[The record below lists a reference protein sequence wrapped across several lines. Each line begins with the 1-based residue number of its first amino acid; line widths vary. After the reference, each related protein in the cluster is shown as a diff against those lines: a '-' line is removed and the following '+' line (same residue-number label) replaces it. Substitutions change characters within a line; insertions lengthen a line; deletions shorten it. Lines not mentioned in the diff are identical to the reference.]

1 MEKKLHATAANE
13 TDWRNK
19 LTKTRIGS
27 VTLPVYLVT
36 ASIILVT
43 ALLE

>member
-19 LTKTRIGS
+19 LTKTWIGS
-27 VTLPVYLVT
+27 YVTCL
-36 ASIILVT
+36 SCNS
-43 ALLE
+43 